1 MHVGGGGGGIKWK
14 RSNNLTAQSWSQDEA
29 ACLLELLYSVTNSW
43 NSLSF
48 SSQQVQPAS
57 LHYEEV
63 EETEERERRKC

>member
-1 MHVGGGGGGIKWK
+1 MHVGGGGGEIKWK
-14 RSNNLTAQSWSQDEA
+14 RSNNLNAQSWSQDEETS
-29 ACLLELLYSVTNSW
+29 LLELLYSVTNSW

-57 LHYEEV
+57 LHHEEV